1 MSSQLRDLTP
11 VKIHEELA
19 LESSLMCSVNALQ
32 QPQSQKKR
40 LDTLYVATH
49 VLGVWG
55 RWEYVPTYITGHT
68 ELVMAQKQ
76 GLS

>member
-1 MSSQLRDLTP
+1 
-11 VKIHEELA
+11 
-19 LESSLMCSVNALQ
+19 MCSVNALQ